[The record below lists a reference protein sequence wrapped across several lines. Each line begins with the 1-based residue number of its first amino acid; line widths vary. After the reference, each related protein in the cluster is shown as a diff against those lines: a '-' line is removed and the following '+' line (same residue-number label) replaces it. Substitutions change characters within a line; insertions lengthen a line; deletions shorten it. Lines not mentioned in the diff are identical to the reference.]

1 MLTATDFILPS
12 EKGDKINEIIG
23 RYAKSYVNQCEYPL
37 DEVSVTFEFSPYG
50 HEIYLTFD
58 SGPRELI

>member
-1 MLTATDFILPS
+1 MLAATDFILPS
-12 EKGDKINEIIG
+12 EKIDKINEIIG
-23 RYAKSYVNQCEYPL
+23 CYAKAYVDQSECPSGG
-37 DEVSVTFEFSPYG
+37 VSVTFEFSPFG